1 MYYDDRLL
9 RDTDTRVLQRHAL
22 KELID
27 SVKIENE
34 DLSEQV
40 VAIQTAVDSLAA
52 TSKTDDLAM
61 RDKLGSLR
69 AQLADEEAKNS
80 LEMKEI
86 KSKYNSKLQVIAN

>member
-1 MYYDDRLL
+1 
-9 RDTDTRVLQRHAL
+9 
-22 KELID
+22 
-27 SVKIENE
+27 
-34 DLSEQV
+34 
-40 VAIQTAVDSLAA
+40 
-52 TSKTDDLAM
+52 M